1 MLKYRNEKKKVTNPM
16 NRQSYEEGS
25 NDSSP
30 QLLLVNF
37 NPLLYIYYF
46 LPLDLSKEEEEEI
59 KFIVT
64 KSGHNSK
71 KNITFKRKLS
81 SSIIHRHQNWV
92 ILPIVVNYS
101 LAHDLTWMRG

>member
-1 MLKYRNEKKKVTNPM
+1 MIIYIEKKSPIESMLKYKNEKKKFTDPM

-46 LPLDLSKEEEEEI
+46 
-59 KFIVT
+59 
-64 KSGHNSK
+64 
-71 KNITFKRKLS
+71 
-81 SSIIHRHQNWV
+81 
-92 ILPIVVNYS
+92 
-101 LAHDLTWMRG
+101 

>member
-1 MLKYRNEKKKVTNPM
+1 MKKKKFTDPM

-46 LPLDLSKEEEEEI
+46 
-59 KFIVT
+59 
-64 KSGHNSK
+64 
-71 KNITFKRKLS
+71 
-81 SSIIHRHQNWV
+81 
-92 ILPIVVNYS
+92 
-101 LAHDLTWMRG
+101 

>member
-1 MLKYRNEKKKVTNPM
+1 MIIYIEKKSPIESMLKYKNEKKKFTDPM

-46 LPLDLSKEEEEEI
+46 WPLDLSKHEEEEEI

-64 KSGHNSK
+64 KSGHSSK
-71 KNITFKRKLS
+71 KYHIQTEALIFN
-81 SSIIHRHQNWV
+81 N
-92 ILPIVVNYS
+92 P
-101 LAHDLTWMRG
+101 

>member
-1 MLKYRNEKKKVTNPM
+1 M

-46 LPLDLSKEEEEEI
+46 LPLDLSKEEEEEEEEEEI